1 MSFVAAAGS
10 VVIEPLDRQA
20 ILRQVDRCPQ
30 LPSLRRIG
38 ASLREMLDADQRYL
52 AQVSDLIRRD
62 PSLTSH
68 VFQLANSAYF
78 SLSRKVRT
86 VEEAVLHIGIRRVR
100 QLAMTTPVVDDFQ
113 KLTGPCR
120 FHWRGFWQH
129 CLGTAMIT
137 RELTRFAGDEVSEVV
152 YVAGLLHDVGKI
164 VMATQFPD
172 HFNAINEAAQSE
184 GGDLR
189 EHELRVLGM
198 DHGELG
204 AEYLAAHS
212 LPESLIE
219 AARYHAQPEL
229 CTGAG
234 EVVVASVATAN
245 LLSHFG
251 KLGGS
256 GNPMVVGRETWLN
269 STGWQ
274 ILERHMPLRDMGAL
288 ERELM
293 RMLERLRPV
302 LEFVV

>member
-1 MSFVAAAGS
+1 MSFAAAAGS
-10 VVIEPLDRQA
+10 VAVEPLDHET
-20 ILRQVDRCPQ
+20 ILRQVERCPQ

-78 SLSRKVRT
+78 SLRRKVGT
-86 VEEAVLHIGIRRVR
+86 VEEAVFHLGIRRVR

-113 KLTGPCR
+113 KMTGPCR

-137 RELTRFAGDEVSEVV
+137 RELTRFTRDEVSEVV

-172 HFNAINEAAQSE
+172 HFNAITERIQSE
-184 GGDLR
+184 GGDPR
-189 EHELRVLGM
+189 EHELQLLGM
-198 DHGELG
+198 DHSELG
-204 AEYLAAHS
+204 AQYLSAHS
-212 LPESLIE
+212 LPEPLVES
-219 AARYHAQPEL
+219 ARHHHAPEL
-229 CTGAG
+229 YSGPHQL
-234 EVVVASVATAN
+234 VVAAVGSAN
-245 LLSHFG
+245 LISHFG
-251 KLGGS
+251 KLGDS
-256 GNPMVVGRETWLN
+256 GNPIAVSRETWQHSL
-269 STGWQ
+269 GWQ
-274 ILERHMPLRDMGAL
+274 LVEQHSPMRDMPAL
-288 ERELM
+288 ERDLI
-293 RMLERLRPV
+293 RMVDRLRPV